1 MTEFLTTRLRL
12 RTIIR
17 HYIKIAINFINI
29 GSFLQNKKRKKERK
43 KKDLLGFPGGPHSCK
58 P

>member
-29 GSFLQNKKRKKERK
+29 GSFLQNKKERK